1 MKKKLIIFGGAI
13 IFALTAACGPK
24 MASQETMQKIQE
36 LQAQI
41 EKLQSEIAA
50 CEQEKKNI
58 ESQKAEKMQ
67 LLEKLKAERD
77 SLKTLLDLIK
87 KGY

>member
-1 MKKKLIIFGGAI
+1 MRRKIIYGIGAI

-24 MASQETMQKIQE
+24 MASQETMQKIEE
-36 LQAQI
+36 LRAQI

-58 ESQKAEKMQ
+58 EAQKSEKAQ
-67 LLEKLKAERD
+67 LIEKLKAERD
-77 SLKTLLDLIK
+77 SLKTLLELIK
-87 KGY
+87 QGY